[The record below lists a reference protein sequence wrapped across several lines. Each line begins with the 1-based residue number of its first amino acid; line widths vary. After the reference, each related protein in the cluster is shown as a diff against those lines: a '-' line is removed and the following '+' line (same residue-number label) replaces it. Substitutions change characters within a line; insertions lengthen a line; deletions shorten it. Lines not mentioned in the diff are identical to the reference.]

1 MQPQSPQPPR
11 LLSQQQ
17 FNAYSAAW
25 VDAVRHGDSLPAIF
39 QQPGQPAKSSFVR
52 FPLQDIVWLVSTVG
66 SQRIKVQFLLKPD
79 AGPDA
84 DPLRPRF
91 TMALFSADAQD
102 GRISAYYLG
111 KNTAPTET
119 TDNEQATQGNNDQPL
134 GSALVKAANIGG
146 QLPHGLAGVWL
157 KNWVNVAAV
166 TPDLFTTNYGPLQ
179 GYVFDLQDFMDPLF
193 YSQSFFNDPEE
204 AQNFELRIGF
214 GLHEFYPAF
223 PEGTT
228 SKKTFG
234 LVLRI
239 YQKDSQKPALAVPS
253 NGSSEPFY
261 DLSVTS
267 PPGA

>member
-1 MQPQSPQPPR
+1 MQPQQPQPPV
-11 LLSQQQ
+11 LLSQHQ

-25 VDAVRHGDSLPAIF
+25 IDAVRHGDSLPAIF
-39 QQPGQPAKSSFVR
+39 QQPGQPNKATFVR

-79 AGPDA
+79 SGPDA

-91 TMALFSADAQD
+91 SMALFSADAQD

-111 KNTAPTET
+111 NNTAPTEVVENT
-119 TDNEQATQGNNDQPL
+119 QNTDMQPTGTVL
-134 GSALVKAANIGG
+134 GKAASIGG
-146 QLPHGLAGVWL
+146 QLPHGLAGTWL
-157 KNWVNVAAV
+157 KNWVNVDAV

-179 GYVFDLQDFMDPLF
+179 GYVFDLKDFMDPLF
-193 YSQSFFNDPEE
+193 YSQSFFNNPEE
-204 AQNFELRIGF
+204 AQNYELRIGF

-239 YQKDSQKPALAVPS
+239 YQKDSQKAAIALTPD
-253 NGSSEPFY
+253 GSSEPFY
-261 DLSVTS
+261 DLSTTS

>member
-1 MQPQSPQPPR
+1 MQTQSPQPPT
-11 LLSQQQ
+11 LLSQHQ
-17 FNAYSAAW
+17 FSAYSAAW

-39 QQPGQPAKSSFVR
+39 QQPGQPAKASFVR

-111 KNTAPTET
+111 KNTAPAEIA
-119 TDNEQATQGNNDQPL
+119 DNEQHILETSDQLP
-134 GSALVKAANIGG
+134 GSALMKAASIGG

-157 KNWVNVAAV
+157 KNWVNIDVV
-166 TPDLFTTNYGPLQ
+166 TPDLFTTSYGPLQ
-179 GYVFDLQDFMDPLF
+179 GYVFDLKDFMDPLF
-193 YSQSFFNDPEE
+193 YSQSFFSNPEE
-204 AQNFELRIGF
+204 ADNYELRIGF

-239 YQKDSQKPALAVPS
+239 YQKASQKAAVALTPD
-253 NGSSEPFY
+253 GSSEPFY
-261 DLSVTS
+261 DLSNTS
-267 PPGA
+267 PPSF